1 VTALDRL
8 VNLADFESAAADL
21 LEDGLLGYYA
31 GGAGDERTL
40 RENAAAYGR
49 RRLRPRVLVD
59 VSGVTSATTVLGA
72 KVSMPVLVAPTA
84 LHRMAHPDGEPGMAR
99 AAAAAGTVYCLSTLA
114 TSRPSEVAAAA
125 PDAPRWFQVYC
136 FRDRA
141 VTDALVDEAVEA
153 GFSALVL
160 TVDAPRAGRRERD
173 FRTGFAVPADVD
185 MPAVRAATGAP
196 TCPTP
201 AEFFSLLDTTLD
213 WDAVGALAQ
222 RGLPLVVKGIQTGED
237 AALACEHGASAIV
250 VSNHGG
256 RQLDGVAASIDVLP
270 EAVEAVAGRLEVYVD
285 GGVRRGT
292 DVLVALALGA
302 RAVMVGRPLLWG
314 LAAGG
319 EAGALRVLELL
330 RAEVELGLTLLGTP
344 TPADVTRAHV
354 S

>member
-1 VTALDRL
+1 VSALDHL
-8 VNLADFESAAADL
+8 VNVADFEAEAAEHLAA
-21 LEDGLLGYYA
+21 GLLGYYA

-40 RENAAAYGR
+40 RENAAAFAR

-59 VSGVTSATTVLGA
+59 VSAVSTATTVLGTE
-72 KVSMPVLVAPTA
+72 VSMPVLVAPTA

-99 AAAAAGTVYCLSTLA
+99 AAAAAGTIFCLSTLA
-114 TSRPSEVAAAA
+114 TSRPSEIAAAA
-125 PDAPRWFQVYC
+125 PPAPRWLQVYC
-136 FRDRA
+136 FRDQA
-141 VTDALVDEAVEA
+141 VTHALVDEAIDS
-153 GFSALVL
+153 GFDALVL

-173 FRTGFAVPADVD
+173 LRTGFSVPGDVD

-196 TCPTP
+196 VCPTP

-213 WDAVGALAQ
+213 WDAVGALAS
-222 RGLPLVVKGIQTGED
+222 RGLPVVIKGIQTGED

-270 EAVEAVAGRLEVYVD
+270 EAVDAVGGRLEVYMD

-302 RAVMVGRPLLWG
+302 RAVLVGRPLLWG
-314 LAAGG
+314 LSVGG

-344 TPADVTRAHV
+344 TPADITRAHV
-354 S
+354 D